1 MTTLT
6 DVDCWHHVGKWVKV
20 MKNIKQWLCGGC
32 LAVAFTVATA
42 SGVQAED
49 WIFAK
54 SYYSHADSPGYQYGI
69 APKAKSAYRRPY
81 RSPGPRGH
89 IRSGFRINNI
99 RIWNGS
105 NADVQYDREVWY
117 DVQQ

>member
-1 MTTLT
+1 
-6 DVDCWHHVGKWVKV
+6 
-20 MKNIKQWLCGGC
+20 
-32 LAVAFTVATA
+32 VAFTAATA

-54 SYYSHADSPGYQYGI
+54 SYFSHADSPGYQYGI
-69 APKAKSAYRRPY
+69 APQAKSAYRRPY

-117 DVQQ
+117 DVQ